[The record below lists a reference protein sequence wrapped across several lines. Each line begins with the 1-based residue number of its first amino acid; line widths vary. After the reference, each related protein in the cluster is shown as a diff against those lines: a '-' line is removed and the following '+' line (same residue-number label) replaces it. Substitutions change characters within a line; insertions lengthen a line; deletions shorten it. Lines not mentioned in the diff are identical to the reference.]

1 MGGLNMPLEKHEPSL
16 VPNTELPV
24 VNLGMPNSELPQHQ
38 SECLFQG
45 HRELI
50 ILHNNETYRLRI
62 TKTDKLIL
70 TK

>member
-1 MGGLNMPLEKHEPSL
+1 MPLEKNEPSS
-16 VPNTELPV
+16 VPNTELPAA
-24 VNLGMPNSELPQHQ
+24 NLGMANSALPHYQ
-38 SECLFQG
+38 SECLFQR
-45 HRELI
+45 HREVL